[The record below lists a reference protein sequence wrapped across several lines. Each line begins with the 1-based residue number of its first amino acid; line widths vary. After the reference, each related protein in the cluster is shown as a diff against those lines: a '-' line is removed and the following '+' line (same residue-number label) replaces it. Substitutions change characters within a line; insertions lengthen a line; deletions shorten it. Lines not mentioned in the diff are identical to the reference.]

1 MADIQR
7 TLVLLKPDAVQRG
20 LTGELIKRLEQT
32 GLKLIGLKLMKVPEA
47 LAKRHYSAHEGKKFF
62 PGLVSFI
69 TSSPIVAI
77 AVEGPSAVELVRK
90 LMGKTNPVE
99 APPGTIRGDFGVD
112 IGRNLIHGSDSPESA
127 ANELSIFFSPAE
139 LVSYS
144 RDYDRWIIE

>member
-1 MADIQR
+1 MAEIQR

-20 LTGELIKRLEQT
+20 LAGELIKRLEQT
-32 GLKLIGLKLMKVPEA
+32 GLKLIGLKLMKVSEA
-47 LAKRHYSAHEGKKFF
+47 LAKKHYSAHEGKKFF

-90 LMGKTNPVE
+90 VMGKTNPVE
-99 APPGTIRGDFGVD
+99 AAPGTIRGDFGVD

-127 ANELSIFFSPAE
+127 AKELAIFFTPAE